1 MSAAEDFNH
10 QPVMLA
16 EITKLFADAPAGTLV
31 DATLG
36 GGGHAEAILN
46 AHSHLDILGIDQDV
60 DALTAAMAR
69 LDAQR
74 DRLRTS
80 HRRFNEFSE
89 ALAVHAMRRRGW
101 RHDPARSARPRRPR
115 LLVPSATGHSTCE

>member
-1 MSAAEDFNH
+1 MSAAEAFNH

-16 EITKLFADAPAGTLV
+16 EITKLFADVPAGTLV

-46 AHSHLDILGIDQDV
+46 AHPHLDILGIDQDT
-60 DALTAAMAR
+60 DALAAAMVR
-69 LDAQR
+69 LGTQR
-74 DRLRTS
+74 HRLRTS

-89 ALAVHAMRRRGW
+89 ALADHNVTEIISHVFAFTT
-101 RHDPARSARPRRPR
+101 
-115 LLVPSATGHSTCE
+115 VI